1 MKDLGKD
8 VPAIAV
14 AIIVGAVIRLAIA
27 PFFMDTFDF
36 AFWTATAFDI
46 RTGNG
51 MYSDYDYWYPPVW
64 GYILSLMVP
73 ILDLFNCIPTEEI
86 IIRMADDDLSTGDGW
101 AVSTGALVI
110 LKLPLIA
117 ADLVNGLLIYK
128 IVKRISGDERK
139 SMGAATL
146 WLFNP
151 LSIWISSGHGQF
163 DTVAL
168 MFVLL
173 CIYAYLEG
181 SRLMCGMAIAAATL
195 TKVFPAFMVLPMF
208 ALILT
213 SGKDRGIDIKGGCLY
228 AIGGIGM
235 TLIILL
241 PQIINGE
248 LQFVTSFL
256 TGRLFDS
263 HPVPSGFD
271 PVAMSFFSDNIYP
284 RTGRSTYLLPSFLL
298 TLILTV
304 FMAIR
309 RPEFKKGLLLL
320 TASLCIFLIWFPA
333 PGYSQYYIVPVGM
346 LCLCSCLDR
355 RFGYLA
361 MATALLC
368 SFYLI
373 TCFGYAVPMVTMG
386 LMDLDTLFSIE
397 RTLNSIFWVFDGF
410 VKFLQAVPMLLAV
423 ILAIVINR
431 RCADES

>member
-1 MKDLGKD
+1 MKVLGKD

-235 TLIILL
+235 TLIVLL

-248 LQFVTSFL
+248 LQFVTS
-256 TGRLFDS
+256 
-263 HPVPSGFD
+263 
-271 PVAMSFFSDNIYP
+271 P
-284 RTGRSTYLLPSFLL
+284 R
-298 TLILTV
+298 
-304 FMAIR
+304 
-309 RPEFKKGLLLL
+309 
-320 TASLCIFLIWFPA
+320 
-333 PGYSQYYIVPVGM
+333 
-346 LCLCSCLDR
+346 
-355 RFGYLA
+355 
-361 MATALLC
+361 
-368 SFYLI
+368 
-373 TCFGYAVPMVTMG
+373 
-386 LMDLDTLFSIE
+386 
-397 RTLNSIFWVFDGF
+397 
-410 VKFLQAVPMLLAV
+410 
-423 ILAIVINR
+423 
-431 RCADES
+431 